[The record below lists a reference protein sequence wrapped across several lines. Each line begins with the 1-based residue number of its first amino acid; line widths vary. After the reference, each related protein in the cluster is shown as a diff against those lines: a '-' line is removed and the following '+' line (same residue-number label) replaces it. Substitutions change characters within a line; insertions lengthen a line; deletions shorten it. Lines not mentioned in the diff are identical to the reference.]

1 MSSLKHVSH
10 IPLCGTP
17 NFRDFG
23 GHSTR
28 CGARVKRRLLFRSGH
43 LAELTDADLALVE
56 DLGIGLVFDFRR
68 DEERAVQPSLFPEAA
83 RPDVVHLPIDPG
95 RTLNLNVLE
104 IVGNR
109 SIDVADVVE
118 FMCNVNR
125 ELVLGYSGQYRRMF
139 EHMLNND
146 SAPSLIHC
154 SAGKDRT
161 GFAAALILS
170 ALNVAEADILDDY
183 LLSGEF
189 FDVEHEL
196 LGFCRRLNWQLDS
209 HILRPVM
216 EVRKEY
222 LGSAFDAI
230 HERYAELND
239 YLAEELGVD
248 EPARQELRARYL
260 EPAAAQ

>member
-1 MSSLKHVSH
+1 MSSPKHHSH
-10 IPLCGTP
+10 IPLSGTP

-23 GHSTR
+23 GHNTR
-28 CGARVKRRLLFRSGH
+28 CGGRVKRHLLFRSGH
-43 LAELTDADLALVE
+43 LSELTDADLALVE
-56 DLGIGLVFDFRR
+56 DLKIGLVFDFRR

-104 IVGNR
+104 VVGNQA
-109 SIDVADVVE
+109 IDVADVVE

-139 EHMLNND
+139 EHLLNTG
-146 SAPSLIHC
+146 SAPALIHC

-170 ALNVAEADILDDY
+170 ALNVAETDVIGDY

-189 FDVEHEL
+189 FDVEREL
-196 LGFCRRLNWQLDS
+196 QVFCRRLNWQLDS
-209 HILRPVM
+209 HILRPVL

-222 LGSAFDAI
+222 LGSAFEAI
-230 HERYAELND
+230 HERYRELND
-239 YLAEELGVD
+239 YLTEELGID
-248 EPARQELRARYL
+248 ESARQELRARYL
-260 EPAAAQ
+260 EPAQA

>member
-1 MSSLKHVSH
+1 MSSPKHHSH
-10 IPLCGTP
+10 IPLSGTP

-23 GHSTR
+23 GHNTR
-28 CGARVKRRLLFRSGH
+28 CGGRVKRHLLFRSGH
-43 LAELTDADLALVE
+43 LSELTDADLALVE
-56 DLGIGLVFDFRR
+56 DLKIGLVFDFRR

-104 IVGNR
+104 VVGNQA
-109 SIDVADVVE
+109 IDVADVVE

-139 EHMLNND
+139 EHLLNTG
-146 SAPSLIHC
+146 SAPALIHC

-170 ALNVAEADILDDY
+170 ALNVAETDVIGDY

-189 FDVEHEL
+189 FDVEREL
-196 LGFCRRLNWQLDS
+196 QAFCRRLNWQLDS
-209 HILRPVM
+209 HILRPVL

-222 LGSAFDAI
+222 LGSAFEAI
-230 HERYAELND
+230 HERYRELND
-239 YLAEELGVD
+239 YLTEELGID
-248 EPARQELRARYL
+248 ESARQELRARYL
-260 EPAAAQ
+260 EPAQA